1 MLIFR
6 FFVHYNYY
14 LSNNNDIITKE
25 EQELLEQIRN
35 KPHIVI
41 VNKIDLEQ
49 KLELNEECIKISI
62 KEKKGLEQ
70 IKDKISEIFNLEK
83 IKTQDMT
90 YLSNARSISLLK
102 KANNL
107 LVSSLTNIENNYPID
122 IVEIDLKESWN
133 TLGEIIGKTY
143 TDELLDEMFQ
153 RFCLGK

>member
-1 MLIFR
+1 MKITIKNQEYKLLHNIPKGERFR
-6 FFVHYNYY
+6 YN
-14 LSNNNDIITKE
+14 
-25 EQELLEQIRN
+25 
-35 KPHIVI
+35 
-41 VNKIDLEQ
+41 
-49 KLELNEECIKISI
+49 NEECIKISI

-143 TDELLDEMFQ
+143 TDELLDQMFQ